1 VIRRSKAAYFRILAV
16 EIFRFGKIKLPLV
29 QEVDSVGHFCT
40 AVLCISER
48 LQGRVQLDEDSV
60 HLTST
65 STATICRHCRQKD
78 GTYLESAYFLRIHP
92 NYLVRCSRLRAA
104 RFAYLARVWVPCTY
118 VVDARVITQV
128 MTRIVCNA

>member
-1 VIRRSKAAYFRILAV
+1 MKIACILPQLVLPPSADTVDKKTAPISKA
-16 EIFRFGKIKLPLV
+16 
-29 QEVDSVGHFCT
+29 HT
-40 AVLCISER
+40 
-48 LQGRVQLDEDSV
+48 
-60 HLTST
+60 
-65 STATICRHCRQKD
+65 
-78 GTYLESAYFLRIHP
+78 FLRIHP